1 MELQTR
7 HASNQVAPSA
17 TAMETSPFFFPKEFH
32 RSTKCSTHCFIS
44 TKDRSVK
51 TIVPSCTL
59 AISDTK
65 IIKKLLLTDPR
76 ISKFKDPVLPSPMSH
91 WVCYINQNTAL
102 QQRDD
107 IAKCHRDEEKITYF
121 IKEQQLWYLEQYE
134 AEFRDIPTVHRE
146 KAS

>member
-1 MELQTR
+1 MTVNRLWKWSYR
-7 HASNQVAPSA
+7 HATPQTKLLPVPQPWKHRHFSFQ
-17 TAMETSPFFFPKEFH
+17 KEFH
-32 RSTKCSTHCFIS
+32 RSTKCSTHCLIS

-51 TIVPSCTL
+51 TTVPSCTL
-59 AISDTK
+59 ATSDTK

-76 ISKFKDPVLPSPMSH
+76 ISKFKDPVLPSPTSH

-121 IKEQQLWYLEQYE
+121 IKEQQLWYLEQDE
-134 AEFRDIPTVHRE
+134 AEL
-146 KAS
+146 